1 MNRLPTLTLC
11 VVLATALSGA
21 AWSQST
27 MNNGG
32 KMQHSGKM
40 GGSMGQGGAMNDGG
54 QMPNNGGMG
63 QGGMMG
69 QNGMMGQGGMMMQGT
84 FMMYGTMMGQ
94 AGMGQPNGAM
104 MGQQSGMGQQA
115 AQAGGDPTKPGQGA
129 FAAVSEIVAMLRA
142 DPETDWSAVDIGA
155 LREHLLDMDLLV
167 TQTEVTATQID
178 GGLQMVVGLSGRAG
192 AAVGRMVPGH
202 SPVLEGETGWTS
214 EVDVQPDQITWRVT
228 SDKDTTQIRA
238 LGFYGLMSMGDHHRL
253 HHMMLATGQMDAM

>member
-1 MNRLPTLTLC
+1 MTRLPTLMLS
-11 VVLATALSGA
+11 VALAAALSGA
-21 AWSQST
+21 AWSQSN
-27 MNNGG
+27 MNNAGS
-32 KMQHSGKM
+32 MQHGGKM
-40 GGSMGQGGAMNDGG
+40 GGNMGQGGAMNGGG
-54 QMPNNGGMG
+54 QMPNNGGMD
-63 QGGMMG
+63 QSGMMG
-69 QNGMMGQGGMMMQGT
+69 QNGMTGQGGMMMQGT

-94 AGMGQPNGAM
+94 PNAQM
-104 MGQQSGMGQQA
+104 MGQQA
-115 AQAGGDPTKPGQGA
+115 AQAGGDPTEPGQGA

-167 TQTEVTATQID
+167 TQTDVTTTQIE

-192 AAVGRMVPGH
+192 EAVGRMVPGH

-228 SDKDTTQIRA
+228 SDADSVQIRA

-253 HHMMLATGQMDAM
+253 HHMMIATGQMDAM